1 MFVGGLERFS
11 GRETVLVEQA
21 QVIIVVHGEF
31 HLQRIF
37 SHFGM
42 QWSVEM
48 PGTWLLLPP
57 GTYVAQGDALLYV
70 GGERQVAAAA
80 ADPAPGLSHG

>member
-11 GRETVLVEQA
+11 GKETILVEQA

-31 HLQRIF
+31 QVQRVF

-42 QWSVEM
+42 QWSVDM

-57 GTYVAQGDALLYV
+57 GTYIAQGEALLYV
-70 GGERQVAAAA
+70 GGQRQAHP
-80 ADPAPGLSHG
+80 ADPAPAPGLSHG